1 MSKRNAK
8 KETKRLGDQ
17 DDDIELR
24 NTFDDPIKAGKD
36 SSPYNVPKEDRAA
49 SPHAFVSDVD
59 QQKLFTEIKSEV
71 AALREELKSLAKKV
85 DKLEKG

>member
-24 NTFDDPIKAGKD
+24 NIFDDPIKAGKD
-36 SSPYNVPKEDRAA
+36 SSPYNVPKEDRAF